1 MLRRLIGEQ
10 VRLVTR
16 LETAPAVVL
25 ADPGQLEQVLV
36 NLAIN
41 ARDAMPEGGAV
52 DIAVSCVADAA
63 RLGRVMTGP
72 AVLITVKDDGAGMD
86 DETLTHAFE
95 PFFTTK
101 PTGAGTGLGLATV
114 HGIVLQSKG
123 EIWAESAIGLGTTVS
138 VLLAQIEATPEP
150 LAEQPSSESN
160 VASAATVLV
169 AEDDAAV
176 RAFVVL
182 VLQRAG
188 YRVLVAGSAAEA
200 EALTDGLAEPID
212 VLLTDL
218 MMPETNGQM
227 LAQRL
232 TAKRPGMRVILMSG
246 YGPELSAVPLDP
258 SLRFLAKPFSGE
270 DLAAIVAA
278 ALAEPVVP

>member
-1 MLRRLIGEQ
+1 M
-10 VRLVTR
+10 
-16 LETAPAVVL
+16 
-25 ADPGQLEQVLV
+25 
-36 NLAIN
+36 
-41 ARDAMPEGGAV
+41 
-52 DIAVSCVADAA
+52 
-63 RLGRVMTGP
+63 
-72 AVLITVKDDGAGMD
+72 KDDGAGMD
-86 DETLTHAFE
+86 YETLTHAFE

-114 HGIVLQSKG
+114 HGIVLQPNG

-138 VLLAQIEATPEP
+138 VLLAQIDATPEP

-160 VASAATVLV
+160 VAGAATVLV

-188 YRVLVAGSAAEA
+188 YRVLVAGSAAKA

-232 TAKRPGMRVILMSG
+232 TTKRPGMRVILMSG

-258 SLRFLAKPFSGE
+258 SVRFLAKPFSGE

-278 ALAEPVVP
+278 ALAEPVVS